1 MKRFNTNLIS
11 FLLFS
16 AVVLMPFRTSA
27 FVPYGDVNWS
37 TDVNIDDVVR
47 LIDDILTGQ
56 TSIADDVDG
65 NLAVNIIDV
74 TTLIDYLL
82 GGELVFDLY
91 NPPVPDSALV
101 ITVNGVSFAMM
112 PVKGGSFYPHYSPYV
127 PSTLNDF
134 YMGMTEVTFELWDAV
149 MESRPASALH
159 YEAKPNQ
166 PVDCPT
172 WLDCKEFIAKLNELT
187 GLEFHMPT
195 PDQWEYAAMG
205 GEQTH
210 GYLYAGSDDI
220 DEVAWYSGN
229 RPAIYDFYY
238 IRGGYAHTMPVG
250 MKNPNELGLYDMSGN
265 LWEWTE
271 SSAPGWGEF
280 YEPYNPEETNHWYA
294 HLRGGSN
301 REAANNSSIKA
312 MKQTS
317 RPNTSGSDFGFR
329 LALQASS
336 LNK

>member
-1 MKRFNTNLIS
+1 MRRFHS
-11 FLLFS
+11 FLCYLMLFS
-16 AVVLMPFRTSA
+16 AIVLAPGRVSA

-65 NLAVNIIDV
+65 NLQVNIIDV

-112 PVKGGSFYPHYSPYV
+112 LVKGGSFYPHYSPYV

-149 MESRPASALH
+149 MENRPISGLH

-166 PVDCPT
+166 PVDAPS
-172 WLDCKEFIAKLNELT
+172 WLDCQEFIARLNELT

-195 PDQWEYAAMG
+195 PDQWEYAFIG
-205 GEQTH
+205 GQLTH
-210 GYLYAGSDDI
+210 GYTYAGSDDI

-229 RPAIYDFYY
+229 RPAIFDWYY
-238 IRGGYAHTMPVG
+238 KRGGYAHTMPVG
-250 MKNPNELGLYDMSGN
+250 MKKPNELGLYDMSGN

-271 SSAPGWGEF
+271 SSAPGWGEH
-280 YEPYNPEETNHWYA
+280 YEPYNPEEPNNWYA
-294 HLRGGSN
+294 RLFGGSN
-301 REAANNSSIKA
+301 RKEPIYCTLNA
-312 MKQTS
+312 MHIP
-317 RPNTSGSDFGFR
+317 RNINEIMIDGGFR

-336 LNK
+336 LNR

>member
-1 MKRFNTNLIS
+1 MKRFNTILIGL
-11 FLLFS
+11 LLFS
-16 AVVLMPFRTSA
+16 SVVLMPSRVSA

-47 LIDDILTGQ
+47 LIDDILTGK

-65 NLAVNIIDV
+65 NLEVNIIDV

-112 PVKGGSFYPHYSPYV
+112 PVKGGSFTPHYSPYV
-127 PSTLNDF
+127 PSSLNDY

-149 MESRPASALH
+149 MESRPISALL

-172 WLDCKEFIAKLNELT
+172 WFDCQEFIVRLNELT
-187 GLEFHMPT
+187 GLEFHLPT
-195 PDQWEYAAMG
+195 PDQWEYAAIG

-210 GYLYAGSDDI
+210 GYTYAGSDDI
-220 DEVAWYSGN
+220 DEVAWYKGN
-229 RPAIYDFYY
+229 RPAIFDWYY
-238 IRGGYAHTMPVG
+238 KRGASAHTMPVG
-250 MKNPNELGLYDMSGN
+250 MKKPNELGLYDMSGN

-271 SSAPGWGEF
+271 SSAPGWGEY
-280 YEPYNPEETNHWYA
+280 YEPYNPEEPTTWYA

-301 REAANNSSIKA
+301 REAANYCNIYARLS
-312 MKQTS
+312 TFGPD
-317 RPNTSGSDFGFR
+317 RTGPDLGFR

-336 LNK
+336 LNR